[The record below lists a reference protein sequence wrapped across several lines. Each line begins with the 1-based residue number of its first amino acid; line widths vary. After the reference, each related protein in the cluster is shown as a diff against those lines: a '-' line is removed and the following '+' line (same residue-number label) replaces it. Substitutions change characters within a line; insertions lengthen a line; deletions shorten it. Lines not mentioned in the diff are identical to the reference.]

1 MLIITSYNN
10 INFGSIQNPIRPF
23 KVTTKPETLTVSE
36 IDYSKDLTPKF
47 IKKITKFF
55 LDNFSVET
63 NDEFWLRYRKGT
75 LEEKLKH
82 IKLFEKYYSSIFNNE
97 KNKPNLTLLL
107 ATDKKGNIQ
116 GACLTYGNHEIPG
129 TFDSTLYVDSMAT
142 NKKYRGQKLAQS
154 MLEASL
160 SANKNTY
167 TDVYLT
173 SANAA
178 NPFYE
183 KMGFVKLNPNS
194 LKEKRVLDYIERTRR
209 DYPEHITPYYKPLQ
223 LEKPRWY
230 ETYVE

>member
-1 MLIITSYNN
+1 MLICTNYNSLM
-10 INFGSIQNPIRPF
+10 FGSIQNPIKPF
-23 KVTTKPETLTVSE
+23 KVATRQGGLTVSE
-36 IDYSKDLTPKF
+36 IDYSKDLTPNF
-47 IKKITKFF
+47 IKKINKFF

-63 NDEFWLRYRKGT
+63 NDTFWLRYRKGT
-75 LEEKLKH
+75 PEEKLKH
-82 IKLFEKYYSSIFNNE
+82 IKLFEKYYTSIFNNE
-97 KNKPNLTLLL
+97 RNKSNLTLLL
-107 ATDKKGNIQ
+107 AKDQKGSIQ

-129 TFDSTLYVDSMAT
+129 TFDTTLYVDSMAI

-160 SANKNTY
+160 SANKDTY

-183 KMGFVKLNPNS
+183 KMGFLKLNPNN

-223 LEKPRWY
+223 YDKPRWY